1 MKKTLVITGGTSGL
15 GLITVRTLLEKNWS
29 VYVLARNLSKIQKL
43 KKFKN
48 SQNLEAIECDLSS
61 LASVK
66 AAVDEIKKRNLH
78 IDVLMNNAGGFV
90 QNLEITEDGF
100 EKTFQMN
107 HLGHFLLTLGLMNE
121 LLRSS
126 AKIIN
131 VSSAA
136 HRRGDLELDD
146 LNYEKRKYQ
155 NFLAYCDSKLC
166 NIYFTTELHN
176 RYKNDGIRVF
186 SLHPGVINTGI
197 ADDTSGFLNFM
208 VKMVKPFLTSP
219 EKGAETQIY
228 LAETDRMDKYSGR
241 YFIKKRPASVAP
253 QAKDETVAKKLWEF
267 SENAIK
273 QYLK

>member
-29 VYVLARNLSKIQKL
+29 VIVLARNLSKIERL
-43 KKFKN
+43 KKFRN
-48 SQNLEAIECDLSS
+48 AENLEAVECDLSS

-66 AAVDEIKKRNLH
+66 SAVEQIKKKNLH

-90 QNLEITEDGF
+90 QNLEITDDGF

-107 HLGHFLLTLGLMNE
+107 HLGHFLLTLGLMDE
-121 LLRSS
+121 LKRSS

-131 VSSAA
+131 VSSTG
-136 HRRGDLELDD
+136 HRRGNLDLED
-146 LNYEKRKYQ
+146 LNYENRKYQ

-166 NIYFTTELHN
+166 NIYFTTELHK
-176 RYKNDGIRVF
+176 RYNSEGIRVF

-197 ADDTSGFLNFM
+197 ADDTSGLLNFM
-208 VKMVKPFLTSP
+208 VKLVKPFLTSP

-228 LAETDRMDKYSGR
+228 LAETERMDKYSGR
-241 YFIKKRPASVAP
+241 YFVKKMPASVAP
-253 QAKDETVAKKLWEF
+253 QAKDEKMAKKLWEF
-267 SENAIK
+267 SYKAVQ
-273 QYLK
+273 QYL